1 MASKT
6 KNRALIIVN
15 YEFHGRNAGSGL
27 TPRPG
32 AKREADRIFKALSK
46 CHYAVKLHV
55 DLTAKQIEELYEEE
69 CHADHGDFFVSIL
82 SSHGEEGIIYDCEGQ
97 PVQLTRI
104 FRILEPER
112 CHKLA
117 GKPKIFFIQA
127 CRGEEID
134 QGVWLQT
141 DSGGAQTECFS
152 NYLSIPQDTAVMYSC
167 SPGYASFINRWESM
181 FLKALLELL
190 EGEGC
195 HFEVARLMTR
205 ISCRVALDFEAKG
218 KHRGGKEM
226 PCFVTKMVREVYPF
240 SQGRQASGDL
250 SS

>member
-1 MASKT
+1 MASQT
-6 KNRALIIVN
+6 KSRALIIVN
-15 YEFHGRNAGSGL
+15 YKFHGRNAESGL
-27 TPRPG
+27 IPRPG
-32 AKREADRIFKALSK
+32 ARREADRIFKALSK
-46 CHYAVKLHV
+46 CHYAVKLRF
-55 DLTAKQIEELYEEE
+55 DLTAKEIEELYEEE
-69 CHADHGDFFVSIL
+69 CHADHGECFVSIL

-152 NYLSIPQDTAVMYSC
+152 HYLSVPQDTAVMYSC
-167 SPGYASFINRWESM
+167 SPVSERACLWIPNCWDYRVVEWEGTTRVIYSNP
-181 FLKALLELL
+181 LQCRNLLPNMGL
-190 EGEGC
+190 EPKTL
-195 HFEVARLMTR
+195 RLR
-205 ISCRVALDFEAKG
+205 VSCSTD
-218 KHRGGKEM
+218 
-226 PCFVTKMVREVYPF
+226 
-240 SQGRQASGDL
+240 
-250 SS
+250 